1 MNGSEALKII
11 ENESLD
17 LVLLDIMMPKM
28 SGYEVCR
35 EIRKKHLASE
45 LPVIM
50 ITAKDQVTDL
60 MEGLASGAND
70 YLAKPFSKNE
80 LLARLRTHLNLYN
93 ITSAYLR
100 FIPKELIKALGH
112 ESIID
117 VRLGDQ
123 ARGEMSIL
131 FSDIRSFTAI
141 TEKLDAK
148 ESFEFLNNY
157 LNCITPAITANN
169 GFIDKYIGDAVMALF
184 PYKTDDAVNAA
195 IEAQKNLAEYN
206 RERKKEGNM
215 PIKIGIGLHT
225 GPLMIGTIGVEDRMD
240 GTVISDAV
248 NLASRLEEL
257 NKHYGTSMII
267 SEETLNKLNNPENYH
282 YRFLSKVSVKGR
294 QQSNK
299 IFEFFDGDSEHD
311 LKMKTETLEM
321 FNKGIEE
328 YYSKQFS
335 KASVYFQQI
344 LEVYPEDRTAKIFL
358 VNCAKYMVEGVPDD
372 WDGVDIV
379 EKVF

>member
-1 MNGSEALKII
+1 
-11 ENESLD
+11 
-17 LVLLDIMMPKM
+17 
-28 SGYEVCR
+28 
-35 EIRKKHLASE
+35 
-45 LPVIM
+45 
-50 ITAKDQVTDL
+50 
-60 MEGLASGAND
+60 
-70 YLAKPFSKNE
+70 
-80 LLARLRTHLNLYN
+80 
-93 ITSAYLR
+93 
-100 FIPKELIKALGH
+100 
-112 ESIID
+112 
-117 VRLGDQ
+117 
-123 ARGEMSIL
+123 
-131 FSDIRSFTAI
+131 
-141 TEKLDAK
+141 
-148 ESFEFLNNY
+148 
-157 LNCITPAITANN
+157 
-169 GFIDKYIGDAVMALF
+169 
-184 PYKTDDAVNAA
+184 
-195 IEAQKNLAEYN
+195 
-206 RERKKEGNM
+206 M

-299 IFEFFDGDSEHD
+299 IYEFFDGDSEHD

-328 YYSKQFS
+328 YYRKQFS
-335 KASVYFQQI
+335 KGSVYFQQI
-344 LEVYPEDRTAKIFL
+344 LDVYPEDRTAKIFL